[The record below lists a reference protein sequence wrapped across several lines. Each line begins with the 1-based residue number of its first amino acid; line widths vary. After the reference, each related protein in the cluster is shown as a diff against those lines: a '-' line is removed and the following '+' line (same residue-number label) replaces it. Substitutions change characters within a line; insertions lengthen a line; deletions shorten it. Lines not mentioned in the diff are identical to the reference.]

1 MAGIIAVYSLVI
13 AVLIAGAMDPSKK
26 YSLFKYVPTSWL
38 RRTNLMESISGFL
51 HLAAGL
57 SVGLTGLAAG
67 YAIGIVGD
75 ASYRRAHTEYE
86 HKRSVTADFVQENM
100 AGPTA
105 AHMAARPDRPAK
117 PARHGSYLSQ
127 RGWFPKRRNALIEL
141 DQAPVVPSPTTIDC
155 KTASVPDASAFASS
169 QWSQIPTPLNRW
181 ASMATA
187 SLKHGA
193 HKLLGHNKPAASDSS
208 PFDSAKCQQEKQNI
222 SDHCENAKPL
232 PPDQI
237 ATSPRN
243 KVLATSSKNL
253 RIQDFEL
260 IKTLGTGE
268 RIPND
273 DTRED
278 TMGILTYLDYCPG
291 GEVFTYLRRAKK
303 FDIEIARFYAAEIVL
318 ILEFLHTVQGIA
330 YRDMKPENILID
342 AEGHLK
348 LVDFGFAKKIETRE
362 TYTLCGTPEYLAPEV
377 IRNSVF
383 NGKKSGH
390 GTAVDWWAFGILVYE
405 FLVGQPP
412 FWNSNPMKIYEMICE
427 GKLKFPKEFDPDA
440 RDLISG
446 LCVVNPTHRLGNLTG
461 GVDRVKSHPFFASMD
476 WEALYYRRLK
486 GPIIPTL
493 RHAAD
498 ASNFDDYGAA
508 PEHKSVYTKEMA
520 SKYDT
525 EFKDF

>member
-1 MAGIIAVYSLVI
+1 
-13 AVLIAGAMDPSKK
+13 
-26 YSLFKYVPTSWL
+26 
-38 RRTNLMESISGFL
+38 
-51 HLAAGL
+51 
-57 SVGLTGLAAG
+57 
-67 YAIGIVGD
+67 
-75 ASYRRAHTEYE
+75 
-86 HKRSVTADFVQENM
+86 
-100 AGPTA
+100 
-105 AHMAARPDRPAK
+105 
-117 PARHGSYLSQ
+117 
-127 RGWFPKRRNALIEL
+127 
-141 DQAPVVPSPTTIDC
+141 
-155 KTASVPDASAFASS
+155 
-169 QWSQIPTPLNRW
+169 
-181 ASMATA
+181 MATA

-193 HKLLGHNKPAASDSS
+193 HKLLGHTKPAASDS
-208 PFDSAKCQQEKQNI
+208 PPIDNAKCEQEKQNI

-232 PPDQI
+232 PLDQI
-237 ATSPRN
+237 ATSSRN
-243 KVLATSSKNL
+243 KELATSSKNL

-268 RIPND
+268 RSSND
-273 DTRED
+273 DKRRHNGHPDLCTGTFARVWLACLAGSSHNPSECKVFALK
-278 TMGILTYLDYCPG
+278 IL
-291 GEVFTYLRRAKK
+291 RKS
-303 FDIEIARFYAAEIVL
+303 EIVL

-377 IRNSVF
+377 IRNSGKPRFTSCDAKFPPNPVPRREVF

-427 GKLKFPKEFDPDA
+427 GKLKFPKEFDPNA

-446 LCVVNPTHRLGNLTG
+446 LCVVNPTHRLGNLPG
-461 GVDRVKSHPFFASMD
+461 GVDRVKSHPFFASVD
-476 WEALYYRRLK
+476 WEALYYRRQK

-520 SKYDT
+520 SKYDS